1 MNFGHYVC
9 IGLKCQMQDSCL
21 SCRLKDWADHE
32 GFAYHP
38 KVFGFYVIYTEKSG
52 QSFSKKGWDPIF
64 ILEINLLKWIAKQKS
79 KTQSVF

>member
-52 QSFSKKGWDPIF
+52 QSFSKKGF
-64 ILEINLLKWIAKQKS
+64 S
-79 KTQSVF
+79 F